1 MSPPRNIHL
10 RELSWPP
17 ASISHELGR
26 APLAG
31 LDLHELTSLPP
42 LSLLLTVAALV
53 LVLSHGAHA
62 YGGYRAGL
70 SSSFYDSSC
79 PSTRDIVRRVIQ
91 DARVVDA
98 RIPASL
104 IRLHFHD
111 CFANDS
117 EREES
122 PWELQVS
129 ARGFNVVDNIK
140 RSLEK
145 ACPGIVSCADILTL
159 AAEISVELA
168 GGPSWS
174 VPLGRRDGT
183 KTNIES
189 ADDLPSPFDPLD
201 ILHKKFR
208 NMGLNDID
216 LVALQGAHT
225 FGRTQCQ
232 FTQQNCTA
240 RQDEGILVNLD
251 VVTPDVFDNKYYG
264 NVMHGRAPLSSD
276 QVMLS
281 DPVAATTTAPIVRRF
296 SGSQKNFFRNFAASM
311 IKMGNISPL
320 TGRDGEIRKNCRRV
334 NKKYY

>member
-1 MSPPRNIHL
+1 MATISCLSPATR
-10 RELSWPP
+10 W
-17 ASISHELGR
+17 
-26 APLAG
+26 
-31 LDLHELTSLPP
+31 
-42 LSLLLTVAALV
+42 SLLLTVAALV
-53 LVLSHGAHA
+53 LVLSHGVHAH
-62 YGGYRAGL
+62 GGYRAEL

-91 DARVVDA
+91 DARVTDA

-111 CFANDS
+111 CFANGCDGSLLLDDDISSRIVS
-117 EREES
+117 EKKA
-122 PWELQVS
+122 PGNYKS
-129 ARGFNVVDNIK
+129 ARGFNMVDNIK

-174 VPLGRRDGT
+174 VPLGRRDST
-183 KTNIES
+183 KTNIDS
-189 ADDLPSPFDPLD
+189 ANDLPSPFDPLD
-201 ILHKKFR
+201 ILQEKFK

-225 FGRTQCQ
+225 FRRTQCQ
-232 FTQQNCTA
+232 FTQRNCTA
-240 RQDEGILVNLD
+240 RQDEGTLVNLD
-251 VVTPDVFDNKYYG
+251 AVTPDVFDNKYYG
-264 NVMHGRAPLSSD
+264 NLLRGSAPLSSD

-281 DPVAATTTAPIVRRF
+281 DPVAATTTAQIVRRF
-296 SGSQKNFFRNFAASM
+296 SDNQKDFFRNFVTSM

-320 TGRDGEIRKNCRRV
+320 TGRDGEIRKNCHRV